1 MKNVINYYYN
11 LNPNKISKIFNYY
24 YFYLNNELYYFV
36 IYTRKQ
42 EDIESIYT
50 FNQDLIKNNILI
62 NEIINNKNN
71 SIITIVNKIPY
82 ILIKVQINQ
91 NKDITL
97 SEINYLSNIKLKYPT
112 NLMRSNWANLWIN
125 IIDYL
130 EYLTNQNSQKYPL
143 ITNSFNYFVGL
154 AENAIS
160 YLNST
165 ISNPTPERTDIGVI
179 SHDTILITDSIY
191 SIYDPLNIIID
202 HPSRDVAEYIK
213 ISFFKDNYIIFDE
226 LDEYFKHNYF
236 SFYGINLLIARVLYP
251 SFYFELYDS
260 IMKKEK
266 NESELLKI
274 TSRINEYENYL
285 KEIFNYFHK
294 YYNIKDINWLKK
306 DEINLHL

>member
-1 MKNVINYYYN
+1 
-11 LNPNKISKIFNYY
+11 
-24 YFYLNNELYYFV
+24 
-36 IYTRKQ
+36 
-42 EDIESIYT
+42 
-50 FNQDLIKNNILI
+50 
-62 NEIINNKNN
+62 
-71 SIITIVNKIPY
+71 
-82 ILIKVQINQ
+82 
-91 NKDITL
+91 
-97 SEINYLSNIKLKYPT
+97 
-112 NLMRSNWANLWIN
+112 MRSNWANLWIN
-125 IIDYL
+125 KIDYL

-213 ISFFKDNYIIFDE
+213 ISFFKDNYKIFDE

-306 DEINLHL
+306 DEVNLHL